1 MCVLHFSLDEL
12 LFIDKSFRF
21 LEKFIFF
28 KMIAD
33 QRTHRA
39 MVQIVELSKVSKT
52 MHFATTKITY
62 TIVQQVDFLE
72 LSDLETII

>member
-1 MCVLHFSLDEL
+1 MCVTLQFRRL
-12 LFIDKSFRF
+12 LRCIDKSFRF

-72 LSDLETII
+72 LGDLETII